1 MNLKILLR
9 KLIWIPRKAAILA
22 IRFYQLTFSP
32 EQRILGTHRSV
43 CRFYP
48 SCSSY
53 SLQAIERFG
62 ILKGGW
68 LAAKRIAKCQP
79 FGKSGWDPV
88 PKANDHLLKII
99 AK

>member
-9 KLIWIPRKAAILA
+9 KLIWIPRKATILA
-22 IRFYQLTFSP
+22 IRFYQLTLSP
-32 EQRILGTHRSV
+32 ERGIFGTHRPA

-53 SLQAIERFG
+53 SLQAIEKFG

-79 FGKSGWDPV
+79 FGKNGWDPV
-88 PKANDHLLKII
+88 PKINDDC
-99 AK
+99 